1 MKKLRYSIYFSNNE
15 IYLFDYKKNQIFSAL
30 FSSLHN
36 DEIINKQ
43 EFNKEFTRFLN
54 KNKLPLSL
62 FGSHIQIITNYHYND
77 FYQEI
82 ITQIFLEYFK
92 TIIFTPVTEFLN
104 ISSKNAYLN
113 ITTDYLDYHYYKE
126 ELRYVRIPLNLFN
139 YNIKKTY
146 NFLLTNFYRP
156 KKIYIFGN
164 NPEIP
169 KISDKLSKEQ
179 DILVIF
185 VENYQTYVIKS
196 SSV

>member
-15 IYLFDYKKNQIFSAL
+15 INIFDYKKNQICSDFFL
-30 FSSLHN
+30 SLKN
-36 DEIINKQ
+36 DKIINKN
-43 EFNKEFTRFLN
+43 EFIKEFTKFLN

-62 FGSHIQIITNYHYND
+62 FGSNIQIITNYNYSD
-77 FYQEI
+77 LYQETI
-82 ITQIFLEYFK
+82 QNIFFEFFK
-92 TIIFTPVTEFLN
+92 TIKFTPVTEFLKV
-104 ISSKNAYLN
+104 SPKVSYLN
-113 ITTDYLDYHYYKE
+113 ITTDYLDYHYYQGDLKYIR
-126 ELRYVRIPLNLFN
+126 LPLYLFN
-139 YNIKKTY
+139 NNIKKAY
-146 NFLLTNFYRP
+146 NFLLSNFYRP
-156 KKIYIFGN
+156 KKVYIFGN